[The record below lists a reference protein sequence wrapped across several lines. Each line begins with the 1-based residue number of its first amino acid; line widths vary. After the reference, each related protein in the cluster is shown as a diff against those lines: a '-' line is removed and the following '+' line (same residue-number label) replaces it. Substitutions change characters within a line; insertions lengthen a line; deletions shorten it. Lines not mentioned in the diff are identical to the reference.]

1 MSEEKNPTKVDLRP
15 HVRSETLRGEDIVV
29 IRGGPDTAEKV
40 LGHARR
46 LHAIYVLDG
55 MPVFGVSVVA
65 ALDDLGPA
73 SLDRLLADRMASYG
87 SVYLPRAGSLIDAGF
102 ELLPTF
108 ARPHFTAL
116 FQSDARQ
123 IIERFLKAL
132 GPEHANPYHGGRRPR
147 RR

>member
-1 MSEEKNPTKVDLRP
+1 MSDEESAAKAELRSN
-15 HVRSETLRGEDIVV
+15 VRSESLGSDDVIV

-46 LHAIYVLDG
+46 LHAVYVLDG
-55 MPVFGVSVVA
+55 LPVFGVSVVA

-73 SLDRLLADRMASYG
+73 SLDRLLADRMASYR

-108 ARPHFTAL
+108 GRPHFTAL
-116 FQSDARQ
+116 FESNTPQV
-123 IIERFLKAL
+123 IERFLNAL